1 MKIKQFL
8 SNNYKELV
16 QNVGEEFMIS
26 ELPGTLKEELLFHK
40 YGNILLKYHFLN
52 KVENYN
58 FVWGILKDLKK
69 IQFELSDNI
78 YLDNALATGF
88 YLVHKGYIRLL
99 AENGMAFAVY
109 RSGTTFGDIE
119 VILGQKRN
127 GTAKAMD
134 FCQLYRV
141 HKPQFDQLLEGYPHI
156 RRMLVE
162 EAIQGNFL
170 LTRARE

>member
-1 MKIKQFL
+1 
-8 SNNYKELV
+8 
-16 QNVGEEFMIS
+16 
-26 ELPGTLKEELLFHK
+26 
-40 YGNILLKYHFLN
+40 
-52 KVENYN
+52 
-58 FVWGILKDLKK
+58 
-69 IQFELSDNI
+69 
-78 YLDNALATGF
+78 
-88 YLVHKGYIRLL
+88 
-99 AENGMAFAVY
+99 MAFAVY